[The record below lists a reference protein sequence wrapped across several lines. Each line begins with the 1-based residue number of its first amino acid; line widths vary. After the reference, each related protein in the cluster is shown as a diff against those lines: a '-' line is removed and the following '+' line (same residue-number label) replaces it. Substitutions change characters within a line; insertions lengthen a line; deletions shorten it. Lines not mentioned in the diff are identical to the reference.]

1 MKMPDDDRVDGD
13 DLDTQ
18 AGVCVF
24 AELELVIFVGF
35 NHRKVALIVLSGMWK
50 RICARKAVVTA

>member
-35 NHRKVALIVLSGMWK
+35 NHRMVVLLFCPEFGNGFALGKPL
-50 RICARKAVVTA
+50 